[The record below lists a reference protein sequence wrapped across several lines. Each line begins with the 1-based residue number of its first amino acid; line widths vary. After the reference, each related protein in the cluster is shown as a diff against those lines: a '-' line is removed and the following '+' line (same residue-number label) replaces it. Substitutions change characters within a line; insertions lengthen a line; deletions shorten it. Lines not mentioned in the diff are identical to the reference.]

1 MYYYSFDSKTEY
13 LALGAVKNISLN
25 ITISNKGD
33 DAYDTNVYFNFSKEL
48 YFIKMW
54 QEVSEAVYVVIVFF
68 FYIVPI
74 SCASL
79 YCLEKL

>member
-33 DAYDTNVYFNFSKEL
+33 DAYDTNVFFNFSKEL

-54 QEVSEAVYVVIVFF
+54 QEVRNYVHVVIGLFYSYWAHFF
-68 FYIVPI
+68 LV
-74 SCASL
+74 
-79 YCLEKL
+79 KL

>member
-33 DAYDTNVYFNFSKEL
+33 DAYDTNVFFNFSKEL

-54 QEVSEAVYVVIVFF
+54 QEVRNDVHVVNGLLYSYWAHFF
-68 FYIVPI
+68 LV
-74 SCASL
+74 
-79 YCLEKL
+79 KL